1 MPYSN
6 TQIDIA
12 TISKVEE
19 LDYQGLDKRY
29 LTTDLIATAI
39 LWFIVGIASFSFLY
53 FNPAEL
59 PSLVINLIVAALVL
73 LAIAS
78 FVIVV
83 FGFKKKLYAVRE
95 RDIVYQ
101 SGLFWRTFTVLPYKR
116 VQHAEVQQG
125 PIDRMFELGKLNI
138 YTAGGASSDMS
149 ISGLEINQAQSLKHF
164 ILNQTTA
171 DEEE

>member
-6 TQIDIA
+6 AQVDID

-19 LDYQGLDKRY
+19 LDYHRLDKRY
-29 LTTDLIATAI
+29 LTTDLIATTI
-39 LWFIVGIASFSFLY
+39 FWFIVSVASFSFLY

-59 PSLVINLIVAALVL
+59 PSIVINLIVGGLVL
-73 LAIAS
+73 LAIIS
-78 FVIVV
+78 YVMV
-83 FGFKKKLYAVRE
+83 FLGFKKKLYALRE

-101 SGLFWRTFTVLPYKR
+101 SGLFWRKFTVLPFKR

-138 YTAGGASSDMS
+138 YTAGGSSSDMS

>member
-6 TQIDIA
+6 SQVDIH

-19 LDYQGLDKRY
+19 LDYQGLDKRF
-29 LTTDLIATAI
+29 LTTDLISTAI
-39 LWFIVGIASFSFLY
+39 LWFIVAIASFSFLY

-59 PSLVINLIVAALVL
+59 PSMVINLIVAALVL
-73 LAIAS
+73 LSIVS
-78 FVIVV
+78 FVLVIL
-83 FGFKKKLYAVRE
+83 GFKKKLYAVRE

-138 YTAGGASSDMS
+138 YTAGGSSSDMS

-164 ILNQTTA
+164 ILNQTSL

>member
-6 TQIDIA
+6 TQIDID

-19 LDYQGLDKRY
+19 LDYQGLDKRH
-29 LTTDLIATAI
+29 LTTDLIATTI
-39 LWFIVGIASFSFLY
+39 FWFIVAFASFSFLY

-59 PSLVINLIVAALVL
+59 PSWVIKLIVGVLTL
-73 LAIAS
+73 LAITVYA
-78 FVIVV
+78 IVV
-83 FGFKKKLYAVRE
+83 LGFKKKLYAVRE

-101 SGLFWRTFTVLPYKR
+101 SGLFWRKFTVLPYKR